1 MLGDEV
7 MVVHIVMESMMM
19 KAAKTVFTMVTTLW
33 FAKSSVLLGLDIFS
47 YIRRLAKGLV
57 ERATRARLSYTT
69 WPRGGPA
76 WCTIFCALW
85 VPSSPS
91 YAQSPPFP

>member
-1 MLGDEV
+1 
-7 MVVHIVMESMMM
+7 
-19 KAAKTVFTMVTTLW
+19 
-33 FAKSSVLLGLDIFS
+33 
-47 YIRRLAKGLV
+47 LAC
-57 ERATRARLSYTT
+57 TT